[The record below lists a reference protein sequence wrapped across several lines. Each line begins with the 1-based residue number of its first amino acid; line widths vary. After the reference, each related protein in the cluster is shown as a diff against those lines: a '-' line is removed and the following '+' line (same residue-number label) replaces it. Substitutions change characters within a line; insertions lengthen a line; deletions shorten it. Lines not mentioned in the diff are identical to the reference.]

1 MRPTNETSGN
11 IKLCRRRNHVDCIR
25 RLYSNNDNFDGVMM
39 SSHLTKAKQEKVER
53 DLLKLLAE
61 TKQLYGKTVLTNN
74 RLKGELAVKQG
85 IINRQNSTIDA
96 KESIIV
102 RSIGQLTEKDTTI
115 HDLNKQVED
124 LAMYKPIAWAL
135 IGVILLIITG
145 ALLR

>member
-1 MRPTNETSGN
+1 
-11 IKLCRRRNHVDCIR
+11 
-25 RLYSNNDNFDGVMM
+25 M

-53 DLLKLLAE
+53 DLLNLLAE

-102 RSIGQLTEKDTTI
+102 RSTRQLTEKDTTI

>member
-1 MRPTNETSGN
+1 
-11 IKLCRRRNHVDCIR
+11 
-25 RLYSNNDNFDGVMM
+25 M
-39 SSHLTKAKQEKVER
+39 SKAKQEVTER
-53 DLLKLLAE
+53 LMLGDKQAWMKELAQI
-61 TKQLYGKTVLTNN
+61 KQLCGKTTLTKN
-74 RLKGELAVKQG
+74 RLKGELAVKQS
-85 IINRQNSTIDA
+85 IINRQDSTIDA

-102 RSIGQLTEKDTTI
+102 ISTRQLTDQDTTI

>member
-1 MRPTNETSGN
+1 
-11 IKLCRRRNHVDCIR
+11 
-25 RLYSNNDNFDGVMM
+25 M
-39 SSHLTKAKQEKVER
+39 SSHLTKAKQEKVES
-53 DLLKLLAE
+53 DLLNLLAE
-61 TKQLYGKTVLTNN
+61 TKQLYGKTTLTTT